1 MKDFFIEKFKLEFHS
16 NELIIQSIE
25 DQEDDVP
32 SAVVSLLSHIINMHH
47 ILLWGLFN
55 RAPESHSWD
64 KLPIVYLHALNRQNY
79 LETLRFIEE
88 QEVSSLSSKHP
99 STPSQFKSDV
109 VDVLFHILQHG
120 AYHRGQVILLLK
132 ENKLS
137 FPSMQW
143 IPID

>member
-16 NELIIQSIE
+16 NELLIQSIE

-32 SAVVSLLSHIINMHH
+32 SAVVLLLSHIINIHH
-47 ILLWGLFN
+47 ICLWGLDN
-55 RAPESHSWD
+55 RVPESHSWD
-64 KLPIVYLHALNRQNY
+64 KLPVTHLRALNRQNY

-88 QEVSSLSSKHP
+88 QEASSLSSKHP
-99 STPSQFKSDV
+99 TTPSELKSEV

-132 ENKLS
+132 ENKLY

>member
-25 DQEDDVP
+25 DQEDNIP
-32 SAVVSLLSHIINMHH
+32 SVVVTLFSHVINIHH
-47 ILLWGLFN
+47 RFLWGLTN
-55 RAPESHSWD
+55 RIPESHAWD
-64 KLPIVYLHALNRQNY
+64 NLPIAHLHALNRQNY

-88 QEVSSLSSKHP
+88 QETSTTSSKHP
-99 STPSQFKSDV
+99 FTPFEITPEV

-120 AYHRGQVILLLK
+120 AYHRGQVIYLLK
-132 ENKLS
+132 QNKLS